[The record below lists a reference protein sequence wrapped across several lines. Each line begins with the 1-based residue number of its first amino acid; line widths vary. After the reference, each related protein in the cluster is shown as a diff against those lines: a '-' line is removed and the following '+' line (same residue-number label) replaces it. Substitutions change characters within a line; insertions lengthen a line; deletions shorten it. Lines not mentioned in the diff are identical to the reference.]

1 MQRLNTMISQ
11 DKKDNKTFNDIEI
24 KSAMVLTYF
33 IVFNNENSFELN
45 TILNLLRD
53 KVQIWRASIIGN
65 AAYY

>member
-1 MQRLNTMISQ
+1 MISQ

>member
-1 MQRLNTMISQ
+1 MISQ

-24 KSAMVLTYF
+24 KSAMALTYF